1 MRRWLRRTQCRDGAL
16 PISRCPGRAN
26 AASGD
31 AAGRVFTRP
40 ILMTRKFII
49 VLAITSLFTALV
61 VGFSWFYLS
70 QLLRQRLV
78 WADETASQITNSLEY
93 AASKAVPD
101 LTSTRV
107 DTNNPKAMR
116 AAITNYLQT
125 DPNLNDQLEALVGN
139 SRIIYDAAITD
150 PNGVAILDTN
160 PALNAKPVPQRP
172 SLAVL
177 RDAGFRRQLRLLY
190 SPGTV
195 YDVSIG
201 LQLDG
206 HEFGGVRV
214 GVSTVFLR
222 NELTPKLQQ
231 AAFFSVVAIFCSLVL
246 AAVVSNFA
254 LGPLKAISRNLDS
267 ASAGDLLPDEETS
280 AGDEVGLVSLKIA
293 HLGRQIRDTNEIFS
307 ALKDNVEQVMTK
319 LQDGLMLFTR
329 DSRVVLVSAS
339 AEKFLGRPRREILGR
354 TVEDIFSDGTVLGA
368 VVLPAF
374 QKQRPLA
381 QYEFEAVDGRRVQ
394 VSLDFIQEKGTP
406 IGALLTMRDA
416 ESVRRIEDEI
426 EISRRLSA
434 SGRLTRGVAHEVK
447 NPINAI
453 VLHLQLLQNKLQQ
466 DDPETRR
473 HMDIIGNEIHR
484 LDRVVQILVDF
495 TRPRDLRLE
504 DVDLRKILEDVS
516 MLAAPDAA
524 RRAVHIVLEL
534 PNQELLNPELLSPE
548 LLSPELSNPELPNPD
563 LPNDDHALIV
573 RVDSDLMKQAIL
585 NLVLNGVQSMKE
597 GTLTLTARRDDE
609 MILAEVRDQGCGIPP
624 EAQEK
629 IFELYYTTKG
639 DEGGSGIGLAQT
651 YQIMQWHYGSVEF
664 DSIVGAG
671 TTFRL
676 RLPAAAAKPDRRA
689 DAELTA

>member
-1 MRRWLRRTQCRDGAL
+1 M
-16 PISRCPGRAN
+16 S
-26 AASGD
+26 
-31 AAGRVFTRP
+31 
-40 ILMTRKFII
+40 RKFII
-49 VLAITSLFTALV
+49 VLVITTLFTALV
-61 VGFSWFYLS
+61 VGFSWIYLS
-70 QLLRQRLV
+70 QLLRQRLL
-78 WADETASQITNSLEY
+78 WADETASQLTNQLEY

-107 DTNNPKAMR
+107 DTENPKAMR

-125 DPNLNDQLEALVGN
+125 DTNLNDMLESVVGN
-139 SRIIYDAAITD
+139 SRIIYDAAIID

-160 PALNAKPVPQRP
+160 PALNAHPVPIRP
-172 SLAVL
+172 PLSTLK
-177 RDAGFRRQLRLLY
+177 DAGFRRQLRMLY
-190 SPGTV
+190 APGAV

-201 LQLDG
+201 LELDG
-206 HEFGGVRV
+206 QVFGSVHV

-246 AAVVSNFA
+246 AAVVSNVA
-254 LGPLKAISRNLDS
+254 LGPLKAIARNLDS
-267 ASAGDLLPDEETS
+267 ASAGDLLPAEES
-280 AGDEVGLVSLKIA
+280 GSEDEVGLVSLKIA
-293 HLGRQIRDTNEIFS
+293 HLGRQIHDTNEIFS

-339 AEKFLGRPRREILGR
+339 AEKFLGRPRREILGH
-354 TVEDIFSDGTVLGA
+354 TAEEIFSDGTVLGA

-374 QKQRPLA
+374 QKQRPLT
-381 QYEFEAVDGRRVQ
+381 QYEFDAADGRRVQ

-416 ESVRRIEDEI
+416 ESVRRIEDDI

-466 DDPETRR
+466 DDPDTRR
-473 HMDIIGNEIHR
+473 HMDIIGDEIHR

-495 TRPRDLRLE
+495 TRPRDLHLE
-504 DVDLRKILEDVS
+504 DVDLRKILESVS
-516 MLAAPDAA
+516 TLAAPDAA
-524 RRAVHIVLEL
+524 RHNVRLVLEL
-534 PNQELLNPELLSPE
+534 PKQDDVETGLAPSPAADAA
-548 LLSPELSNPELPNPD
+548 SGTCS
-563 LPNDDHALIV
+563 DDPLDYALMV

-585 NLVLNGVQSMKE
+585 NLVLNGVQSMSAG
-597 GTLTLTARRDDE
+597 GTLTLKAHRDGD
-609 MILAEVRDQGCGIPP
+609 MILAEVMDQGCGIPP

-639 DEGGSGIGLAQT
+639 DKGGSGIGLAQA

-664 DSIVGAG
+664 DTIVGAG

-676 RLPAAAAKPDRRA
+676 RLPAAAAKPDRNRNE
-689 DAELTA
+689 ELSA

>member
-1 MRRWLRRTQCRDGAL
+1 
-16 PISRCPGRAN
+16 
-26 AASGD
+26 
-31 AAGRVFTRP
+31 
-40 ILMTRKFII
+40 MTRKFII
-49 VLAITSLFTALV
+49 VFVITTLFTALV
-61 VGFSWFYLS
+61 VGFAWIYLS
-70 QLLRQRLV
+70 QFLRHRLL
-78 WADETASQITNSLEY
+78 WADETASQLTRQLEY
-93 AASKAVPD
+93 AASRAVPD

-107 DTNNPKAMR
+107 DTDNPKAMR
-116 AAITNYLQT
+116 AAITSFLQT
-125 DPNLNDQLEALVGN
+125 DTNLNEMLESVVGN
-139 SRIIYDAAITD
+139 SRIIYDAAIVD
-150 PNGVAILDTN
+150 PNGVAILDTR
-160 PALNAKPVPQRP
+160 PALNGKPVPERP
-172 SLAVL
+172 SLVVL
-177 RDAGFRRQLRLLY
+177 RDAGFRHQLRLLY
-190 SPGTV
+190 GPGTV

-201 LQLDG
+201 MELDG
-206 HEFGGVRV
+206 QPFGSVRV

-222 NELTPKLQQ
+222 NELTPLLQQ

-254 LGPLKAISRNLDS
+254 LGPLKAIARNLDS
-267 ASAGDLLPDEETS
+267 ASAGDLLPAEES
-280 AGDEVGLVSLKIA
+280 GSEDEVGLVSLKIA
-293 HLGRQIRDTNEIFS
+293 HLGRQIRDTNQIFS

-339 AEKFLGRPRREILGR
+339 AEKFLQRPRREILGR
-354 TVEDIFSDGTVLGA
+354 TAEEIFSDGSVLGA

-374 QKQRPLA
+374 QKQRPLV
-381 QYEFEAVDGRRVQ
+381 QYEFDAADGHRVQ

-416 ESVRRIEDEI
+416 ESVQRIEDEI

-453 VLHLQLLQNKLQQ
+453 VLHLQLLQDKLRQ
-466 DDPETRR
+466 DDPDTRR

-504 DVDLRKILEDVS
+504 EVDLRKILDSVAA
-516 MLAAPDAA
+516 LAAPDAK
-524 RRAVHIVLEL
+524 RHEVRVVL
-534 PNQELLNPELLSPE
+534 
-548 LLSPELSNPELPNPD
+548 D
-563 LPNDDHALIV
+563 LPDEPLLV
-573 RVDSDLMKQAIL
+573 RVDSDLMKQATL
-585 NLVLNGVQSMKE
+585 NLVLNGVQAMPE
-597 GTLTLTARRDDE
+597 GGTLTLKARRDEE
-609 MILAEVRDQGCGIPP
+609 MILAEVLDQGCGIPP

-639 DEGGSGIGLAQT
+639 DKGGSGIGLAQT

-676 RLPAAAAKPDRRA
+676 RLPATVAKIDRREEMPA
-689 DAELTA
+689 

>member
-1 MRRWLRRTQCRDGAL
+1 M
-16 PISRCPGRAN
+16 S
-26 AASGD
+26 
-31 AAGRVFTRP
+31 
-40 ILMTRKFII
+40 RKFII
-49 VLAITSLFTALV
+49 VLVITTLFTALV
-61 VGFSWFYLS
+61 VGFSWIYLS
-70 QLLRQRLV
+70 QLLRQRLL
-78 WADETASQITNSLEY
+78 WADETASQLTNQLEY

-101 LTSTRV
+101 LTSTRI
-107 DTNNPKAMR
+107 DTNNPKVMR
-116 AAITNYLQT
+116 GAITTFLQT
-125 DPNLNDQLEALVGN
+125 DTNLNDMLESVVGN
-139 SRIIYDAAITD
+139 SRPIYDAAIID

-160 PALNAKPVPQRP
+160 PALNGKVVPERP
-172 SLAVL
+172 PLSGL
-177 RDAGFRRQLRLLY
+177 RDAGFRHQLRLLY
-190 SPGTV
+190 GPATV

-201 LQLDG
+201 VELDG
-206 HEFGGVRV
+206 QAFGSVRV

-246 AAVVSNFA
+246 AAVVSNVA

-267 ASAGDLLPDEETS
+267 ASAGDPLPEEES
-280 AGDEVGLVSLKIA
+280 GSEDEVGLVSLKIA
-293 HLGRQIRDTNEIFS
+293 HLGRQIRDTNEIFT

-329 DSRVVLVSAS
+329 DLRVVLVSAS

-354 TVEDIFSDGTVLGA
+354 TAEEIFSDGTVLGA

-374 QKQRPLA
+374 QKQRQLV
-381 QYEFEAVDGRRVQ
+381 QYEFDAVDGRRVQ
-394 VSLDFIQEKGTP
+394 VSLDFIQEKGTS

-466 DDPETRR
+466 DDPDTRR

-504 DVDLRKILEDVS
+504 DVDLRKILENVS
-516 MLAAPDAA
+516 TLAAPDAA
-524 RRAVHIVLEL
+524 RHGVRVVQEL
-534 PNQELLNPELLSPE
+534 PPEEEPLM
-548 LLSPELSNPELPNPD
+548 
-563 LPNDDHALIV
+563 V
-573 RVDSDLMKQAIL
+573 RVDTDLMRQAIL
-585 NLVLNGVQSMKE
+585 NLVLNGVQSMGE
-597 GTLTLTARRDDE
+597 GGTLTLKARRDDE
-609 MILAEVRDQGCGIPP
+609 MIVAEVMDQGCGIPP

-639 DEGGSGIGLAQT
+639 DKGGSGIGLAQT

-676 RLPAAAAKPDRRA
+676 RLPAAPVKPERR
-689 DAELTA
+689 EKEGEEMTA

>member
-1 MRRWLRRTQCRDGAL
+1 
-16 PISRCPGRAN
+16 
-26 AASGD
+26 
-31 AAGRVFTRP
+31 
-40 ILMTRKFII
+40 MTRKFII
-49 VLAITSLFTALV
+49 VFAITTLFTALV
-61 VGFSWFYLS
+61 VGFSWIYLS
-70 QLLRQRLV
+70 QLLRQRLL
-78 WADETASQITNSLEY
+78 WADETASQLTNQLEY

-107 DTNNPKAMR
+107 DTENPKAMR

-125 DPNLNDQLEALVGN
+125 DTNLNDMLEAVVGN
-139 SRIIYDAAITD
+139 SRIIYDAAIID

-160 PALNAKPVPQRP
+160 PALNGKPVLERAR
-172 SLAVL
+172 LAVL
-177 RDAGFRRQLRLLY
+177 HDAGFVHQLRLLY
-190 SPGTV
+190 GPATV

-201 LQLDG
+201 LELDR
-206 HEFGGVRV
+206 HEFGSVRV
-214 GVSTVFLR
+214 GVSTIFLR

-246 AAVVSNFA
+246 AAVVSNVA
-254 LGPLKAISRNLDS
+254 LGPLKAIARNLDS
-267 ASAGDLLPDEETS
+267 ASAGDLLPADESGSE
-280 AGDEVGLVSLKIA
+280 DEVGLVSLKIA
-293 HLGRQIRDTNEIFS
+293 HLGRQIHDTNQIFS

-339 AEKFLGRPRREILGR
+339 AEKFLGRPRHEILGR
-354 TVEDIFSDGTVLGA
+354 TAEEIFSDGTVLGA

-374 QKQRPLA
+374 QKQRPLV
-381 QYEFEAVDGRRVQ
+381 QYEFDAADGRRVQ
-394 VSLDFIQEKGTP
+394 VSLDFIQEKGTS

-416 ESVRRIEDEI
+416 ESVRRIENEI

-453 VLHLQLLQNKLQQ
+453 VLHLQLLKDKLQQ
-466 DDPETRR
+466 DDPDTRR

-504 DVDLRKILEDVS
+504 DLDLRKILESVS
-516 MLAAPDAA
+516 VLAAPDAA
-524 RRAVHIVLEL
+524 RYGVRVVQEV
-534 PNQELLNPELLSPE
+534 PNEDE
-548 LLSPELSNPELPNPD
+548 
-563 LPNDDHALIV
+563 ALMV

-585 NLVLNGVQSMKE
+585 NLVLNGVQSMAE
-597 GTLTLTARRDDE
+597 GGTLTLKARRDDE
-609 MILAEVRDQGCGIPP
+609 TVLAEVMDQGCGIPP

-629 IFELYYTTKG
+629 IFELYFTTKS
-639 DEGGSGIGLAQT
+639 DKGGSGIGLAQT
-651 YQIMQWHYGSVEF
+651 YQIMQWHYGAVEF

-676 RLPAAAAKPDRRA
+676 RLPAAVAKPHRRE
-689 DAELTA
+689 DAEMRA

>member
-1 MRRWLRRTQCRDGAL
+1 M
-16 PISRCPGRAN
+16 S
-26 AASGD
+26 
-31 AAGRVFTRP
+31 
-40 ILMTRKFII
+40 RKFII
-49 VLAITSLFTALV
+49 VFVITTLFTALV
-61 VGFSWFYLS
+61 VGFSWIYLS
-70 QLLRQRLV
+70 QLLRQRLL
-78 WADETASQITNSLEY
+78 WADETASQLTNQLEY

-116 AAITNYLQT
+116 TAITNYLQT
-125 DPNLNDQLEALVGN
+125 DTNLNDMLEAVVGN
-139 SRIIYDAAITD
+139 SRIIYDAAIID
-150 PNGVAILDTN
+150 PSGVAILDTN
-160 PALNAKPVPQRP
+160 PALNGKPVPERAR
-172 SLAVL
+172 LGVL
-177 RDAGFRRQLRLLY
+177 RDAGFRRQLRMLY
-190 SPGTV
+190 GPATV

-201 LQLDG
+201 LELDRQA
-206 HEFGGVRV
+206 FGSVRV

-246 AAVVSNFA
+246 GAVVSNVA
-254 LGPLKAISRNLDS
+254 LGPLKAIARNLDS
-267 ASAGDLLPDEETS
+267 ASAGDLLPAEETS
-280 AGDEVGLVSLKIA
+280 SDDEVGLVSLKIA
-293 HLGRQIRDTNEIFS
+293 HLGRQIRDTNQIFS

-339 AEKFLGRPRREILGR
+339 AEKFLGRPRREILGH
-354 TVEDIFSDGTVLGA
+354 TAEEIFSDGTVLGA

-374 QKQRPLA
+374 QQQRPLV
-381 QYEFEAVDGRRVQ
+381 QYEFDAADGRRVQ
-394 VSLDFIQEKGTP
+394 VSLDFIQEKGTS

-416 ESVRRIEDEI
+416 ESVRRIEHEI

-434 SGRLTRGVAHEVK
+434 SGRMTRGVAHEVK

-466 DDPETRR
+466 DDPDTRR
-473 HMDIIGNEIHR
+473 HMDVIGNEIRR

-504 DVDLRKILEDVS
+504 EVDMRKILEGVS
-516 MLAAPDAA
+516 VLAAPDAA
-524 RRAVHIVLEL
+524 RHGVRVVQEL
-534 PNQELLNPELLSPE
+534 PSE
-548 LLSPELSNPELPNPD
+548 
-563 LPNDDHALIV
+563 DDALMV

-585 NLVLNGVQSMKE
+585 NLVLNGVQSMNE
-597 GTLTLTARRDDE
+597 GGTLTLKTRRDDE
-609 MILAEVRDQGCGIPP
+609 MILAEVMDQGCGIPP

-629 IFELYYTTKG
+629 IFELYFTTKG
-639 DEGGSGIGLAQT
+639 DKGGSGIGLAQT

-664 DSIVGAG
+664 DSIVGTG

-676 RLPAAAAKPDRRA
+676 RLPASVAKPDRP
-689 DAELTA
+689 AEMTA

>member
-1 MRRWLRRTQCRDGAL
+1 
-16 PISRCPGRAN
+16 
-26 AASGD
+26 
-31 AAGRVFTRP
+31 
-40 ILMTRKFII
+40 MTRKFII
-49 VLAITSLFTALV
+49 VLVITTLFTALV

-70 QLLRQRLV
+70 QLLRQRLL
-78 WADETASQITNSLEY
+78 WADETASQLTNQLEY

-107 DTNNPKAMR
+107 DTQNPKAMR
-116 AAITNYLQT
+116 AAIANYLQNDT
-125 DPNLNDQLEALVGN
+125 NLNDMLESVWGN
-139 SRIIYDAAITD
+139 SRIIYDAAIID

-160 PALNAKPVPQRP
+160 PALNGKPVPQRP

-190 SPGTV
+190 GPATV

-201 LQLDG
+201 LELDG
-206 HEFGGVRV
+206 QAFGGVRV

-222 NELTPKLQQ
+222 NELTPRLQQ

-246 AAVVSNFA
+246 AAVVSNVA
-254 LGPLKAISRNLDS
+254 LGPLKTISRNLDS
-267 ASAGDLLPDEETS
+267 ASAGDVLPDEETS

-354 TVEDIFSDGTVLGA
+354 TAEEIFSDGTVLGA

-374 QKQRPLA
+374 QKQRPLV
-381 QYEFEAVDGRRVQ
+381 QYDFEAVDGRRVQ

-416 ESVRRIEDEI
+416 ESVRRIENEI

-466 DDPETRR
+466 DDPDTRR

-495 TRPRDLRLE
+495 TRPRDLQLE
-504 DVDLRKILEDVS
+504 EVDLRKILQDVS
-516 MLAAPDAA
+516 LLAAPDAA
-524 RRAVHIVLEL
+524 RHGVHIA
-534 PNQELLNPELLSPE
+534 QELSH
-548 LLSPELSNPELPNPD
+548 
-563 LPNDDHALIV
+563 DHDHGPLMV

-585 NLVLNGVQSMKE
+585 NLVLNGVQSMTAG
-597 GTLTLTARRDDE
+597 GTLTLRARRDDE
-609 MILAEVRDQGCGIPP
+609 MILAEVLDQGCGIPP

-629 IFELYYTTKG
+629 IFELYYTTKS
-639 DEGGSGIGLAQT
+639 DKGGSGIGLAQT

-676 RLPAAAAKPDRRA
+676 RLPAAAATRPDRRA
-689 DAELTA
+689 DQHMTV

>member
-1 MRRWLRRTQCRDGAL
+1 
-16 PISRCPGRAN
+16 
-26 AASGD
+26 
-31 AAGRVFTRP
+31 
-40 ILMTRKFII
+40 MTRKFII
-49 VLAITSLFTALV
+49 VFVITTLFTALV
-61 VGFSWFYLS
+61 VGFSWIYLS
-70 QLLRQRLV
+70 QLLRQRLL
-78 WADETASQITNSLEY
+78 WADETASQLTNQLEY

-107 DTNNPKAMR
+107 NTENPKAMR
-116 AAITNYLQT
+116 TAITNYLQT
-125 DPNLNDQLEALVGN
+125 DTNLNDMLEAVVGN
-139 SRIIYDAAITD
+139 SRIIYDAAIID

-160 PALNAKPVPQRP
+160 PALNGKLVPERAR
-172 SLAVL
+172 LAVL
-177 RDAGFRRQLRLLY
+177 RDAGFRHQLHLLY
-190 SPGTV
+190 GPATV

-201 LQLDG
+201 LELDR
-206 HEFGGVRV
+206 HEFGSVRV

-246 AAVVSNFA
+246 AAVVSNVA
-254 LGPLKAISRNLDS
+254 LGPLKAIARNLDS
-267 ASAGDLLPDEETS
+267 ASAGDLLPAEES
-280 AGDEVGLVSLKIA
+280 GSEDEVGLVSLKIA
-293 HLGRQIRDTNEIFS
+293 HLGRQIRDTNQIFS

-354 TVEDIFSDGTVLGA
+354 TAEEIFSDGTVLGA

-374 QKQRPLA
+374 QKQRPLV
-381 QYEFEAVDGRRVQ
+381 QYDFDAADGRRVQ
-394 VSLDFIQEKGTP
+394 VSLDFIQEKGTS

-416 ESVRRIEDEI
+416 ESVRRIENEI

-434 SGRLTRGVAHEVK
+434 SGRMTRGVAHEVK

-453 VLHLQLLQNKLQQ
+453 VLHLQLLQDKLQQ
-466 DDPETRR
+466 DDPDTRR

-504 DVDLRKILEDVS
+504 DVDLRKILESVS
-516 MLAAPDAA
+516 VLAAPDAA
-524 RRAVHIVLEL
+524 RHGVRVVQEL
-534 PNQELLNPELLSPE
+534 PNEDE
-548 LLSPELSNPELPNPD
+548 
-563 LPNDDHALIV
+563 ALMV
-573 RVDSDLMKQAIL
+573 RVDSDLMKQGIL
-585 NLVLNGVQSMKE
+585 NLVLNGVQSMTE
-597 GTLTLTARRDDE
+597 GGTLTVKARRDDE
-609 MILAEVRDQGCGIPP
+609 MILAEVMDQGCGIPP

-629 IFELYYTTKG
+629 IFELYFTTKG
-639 DEGGSGIGLAQT
+639 DKGGSGIGLAQT

-676 RLPAAAAKPDRRA
+676 RLPAGVAKPDRRE
-689 DAELTA
+689 DAEMTA

>member
-1 MRRWLRRTQCRDGAL
+1 
-16 PISRCPGRAN
+16 
-26 AASGD
+26 
-31 AAGRVFTRP
+31 
-40 ILMTRKFII
+40 MTRKFII
-49 VLAITSLFTALV
+49 VLVITTLFTALV
-61 VGFSWFYLS
+61 VGFSWIYLS
-70 QLLRQRLV
+70 QLLRQRLL
-78 WADETASQITNSLEY
+78 WADETASQLTNQLEY

-107 DTNNPKAMR
+107 DTNNPKALR
-116 AAITNYLQT
+116 TAITNYLQT
-125 DPNLNDQLEALVGN
+125 DTNLNDMLESVVGN
-139 SRIIYDAAITD
+139 SRIIYDAAIID
-150 PNGVAILDTN
+150 PSGVAILDTN
-160 PALNAKPVPQRP
+160 PALNGTPVPERAP
-172 SLAVL
+172 LAVL
-177 RDAGFRRQLRLLY
+177 RDAGFRRQLRMLY
-190 SPGTV
+190 GPATV

-206 HEFGGVRV
+206 QTFGSVRV

-222 NELTPKLQQ
+222 NELTPRLQQ
-231 AAFFSVVAIFCSLVL
+231 AAFFSVVAIFCSLIL
-246 AAVVSNFA
+246 GAVVSNVA
-254 LGPLKAISRNLDS
+254 LGPLKAIARNLDS
-267 ASAGDLLPDEETS
+267 ASAGDLLPAEES
-280 AGDEVGLVSLKIA
+280 GSQDEVGLVSLKIA
-293 HLGRQIRDTNEIFS
+293 HLGRQIRDTNQIFS

-329 DSRVVLVSAS
+329 DTRVVLVSAS

-354 TVEDIFSDGTVLGA
+354 TAEEIFSDGTVLGA

-374 QKQRPLA
+374 QKQRPLL
-381 QYEFEAVDGRRVQ
+381 QYEFEAADGRRVQ

-434 SGRLTRGVAHEVK
+434 SGRMTRGVAHEVK

-466 DDPETRR
+466 DDPDTRR

-504 DVDLRKILEDVS
+504 DVDLGKILESVS
-516 MLAAPDAA
+516 TLAAPDAA
-524 RRAVHIVLEL
+524 RHGVRVVLEL
-534 PNQELLNPELLSPE
+534 PNQNQ
-548 LLSPELSNPELPNPD
+548 PNHEQ
-563 LPNDDHALIV
+563 PNEDVPNRDEALMV

-585 NLVLNGVQSMKE
+585 NLVLNGVQSMTE
-597 GTLTLTARRDDE
+597 GGTLTLKARRDDE
-609 MILAEVRDQGCGIPP
+609 MILAEVMDQGCGIPP

-639 DEGGSGIGLAQT
+639 DKGGSGIGLAQT

-676 RLPAAAAKPDRRA
+676 RLPAAVGKPDHKQ
-689 DAELTA
+689 DQEMTA

>member
-1 MRRWLRRTQCRDGAL
+1 
-16 PISRCPGRAN
+16 
-26 AASGD
+26 
-31 AAGRVFTRP
+31 
-40 ILMTRKFII
+40 MTRKFII
-49 VLAITSLFTALV
+49 VIVITTLFTALV
-61 VGFSWFYLS
+61 VGFSWVYLS
-70 QLLRQRLV
+70 QLLHQRLL
-78 WADETASQITNSLEY
+78 WADETASQLTNQLEY

-107 DTNNPKAMR
+107 NTENPKAMR
-116 AAITNYLQT
+116 VAITNYLQT
-125 DPNLNDQLEALVGN
+125 DPNLNDMLESVVGN
-139 SRIIYDAAITD
+139 SRIIYDAAIID
-150 PNGVAILDTN
+150 PDGVAILDTN
-160 PALNAKPVPQRP
+160 PALNGKLIPDRVPLR
-172 SLAVL
+172 VL
-177 RDAGFRRQLRLLY
+177 RDASFRRQLRLIY
-190 SPGTV
+190 APGSV

-201 LQLDG
+201 VELDG
-206 HEFGGVRV
+206 QTFGSVRV

-231 AAFFSVVAIFCSLVL
+231 AAFFSVLAIFCSLVL
-246 AAVVSNFA
+246 AAIVSNVA
-254 LGPLKAISRNLDS
+254 LGPLKVISRNLDS
-267 ASAGDLLPDEETS
+267 ASAGDLLPEADS
-280 AGDEVGLVSLKIA
+280 GSGDEVGLVSLKIA
-293 HLGRQIRDTNEIFS
+293 HLGRQIRDTNQIFS

-354 TVEDIFSDGTVLGA
+354 TAEEIFSDGTVLGA

-374 QKQRPLA
+374 QKQRPLV
-381 QYEFEAVDGRRVQ
+381 QYEFEAVDDRRVQ

-453 VLHLQLLQNKLQQ
+453 VLHLQLLQNKLHQ
-466 DDPETRR
+466 DDPDTRR

-504 DVDLRKILEDVS
+504 DVDLRKLLDDVS
-516 MLAAPDAA
+516 VLAAPDAA
-524 RRAVHIVLEL
+524 RQGVKIVL
-534 PNQELLNPELLSPE
+534 
-548 LLSPELSNPELPNPD
+548 D
-563 LPNDDHALIV
+563 LPGHEVNEDVPEEDDALMV

-585 NLVLNGVQSMKE
+585 NLVLNGAQSMTA
-597 GTLTLTARRDDE
+597 GGVLTLKARRDDD
-609 MILAEVRDQGCGIPP
+609 MILAEIIDQGCGIPP

-629 IFELYYTTKG
+629 IFELYFTTKG
-639 DEGGSGIGLAQT
+639 DKGGSGIGLAQT
-651 YQIMQWHYGSVEF
+651 YQIMQWHYGSVDFETV
-664 DSIVGAG
+664 VGTG

-676 RLPAAAAKPDRRA
+676 RMPAAAKPDRQQ
-689 DAELTA
+689 DQEMTA

>member
-1 MRRWLRRTQCRDGAL
+1 
-16 PISRCPGRAN
+16 
-26 AASGD
+26 
-31 AAGRVFTRP
+31 
-40 ILMTRKFII
+40 MTRKFII
-49 VLAITSLFTALV
+49 VFVITTLFTALV
-61 VGFSWFYLS
+61 VAFSWIYLS
-70 QLLRQRLV
+70 QLLRQRLL
-78 WADETASQITNSLEY
+78 WADETASQLTNSLEY
-93 AASKAVPD
+93 TASKAVPD

-107 DTNNPKAMR
+107 DTENPKAMR

-125 DPNLNDQLEALVGN
+125 DTNLNDMLESVVGN
-139 SRIIYDAAITD
+139 SRIIYDAAIID

-160 PALNAKPVPQRP
+160 PALNGKPVPDRP
-172 SLAVL
+172 PLSAL
-177 RDAGFRRQLRLLY
+177 RDAGFRHQLRLLY
-190 SPGTV
+190 APGAV

-201 LQLDG
+201 LELDG
-206 HEFGGVRV
+206 HQFGGVRV

-222 NELTPKLQQ
+222 NELTPRLQQ

-246 AAVVSNFA
+246 AAVVSNVA

-267 ASAGDLLPDEETS
+267 ASAGNLLPEEES
-280 AGDEVGLVSLKIA
+280 GSEDEVGLVSLKIA
-293 HLGRQIRDTNEIFS
+293 HLGRQIRDTNQIFS

-329 DSRVVLVSAS
+329 DTRVVLVSAS

-354 TVEDIFSDGTVLGA
+354 TAAEIFSATYGYGTVLGA

-374 QKQRPLA
+374 QKQRPLV
-381 QYEFEAVDGRRVQ
+381 QYEFEAADGRRVQ
-394 VSLDFIQEKGTP
+394 VSLDFIEEKGTS
-406 IGALLTMRDA
+406 IGALLTMRDV

-473 HMDIIGNEIHR
+473 HMDIISNEIHR

-504 DVDLRKILEDVS
+504 DVDLRKILESVAA
-516 MLAAPDAA
+516 LAAPDAA
-524 RRAVHIVLEL
+524 RHGVRVLLEL
-534 PNQELLNPELLSPE
+534 PGHEDDALL
-548 LLSPELSNPELPNPD
+548 
-563 LPNDDHALIV
+563 V
-573 RVDSDLMKQAIL
+573 RVDSDLIKQAIL
-585 NLVLNGVQSMKE
+585 NLVLNGVQSMTAE
-597 GTLTLTARRDDE
+597 GTLILTARRDDE

-624 EAQEK
+624 DAQEK
-629 IFELYYTTKG
+629 IFELYYTTKS
-639 DEGGSGIGLAQT
+639 DQGGSGIGLAQT

-676 RLPAAAAKPDRRA
+676 RLPAAAVKPDRRE
-689 DAELTA
+689 DEQITA

>member
-1 MRRWLRRTQCRDGAL
+1 
-16 PISRCPGRAN
+16 
-26 AASGD
+26 
-31 AAGRVFTRP
+31 
-40 ILMTRKFII
+40 MTRKFII
-49 VLAITSLFTALV
+49 VFVITTLFTTLV
-61 VGFSWFYLS
+61 VGFSWVYLS
-70 QLLRQRLV
+70 QLLRQRLL
-78 WADETASQITNSLEY
+78 WADETASQLTNQLEY

-107 DTNNPKAMR
+107 DTNNPKALR
-116 AAITNYLQT
+116 AAITNYLHADT
-125 DPNLNDQLEALVGN
+125 NLNDMLESVVGN
-139 SRIIYDAAITD
+139 SRIIYDAAIID
-150 PNGVAILDTN
+150 PSGVAILDTN
-160 PALNAKPVPQRP
+160 PALNGKPVPERP
-172 SLAVL
+172 RLTAL
-177 RDAGFRRQLRLLY
+177 RDAGFRRQLRMLY
-190 SPGTV
+190 GPATV

-201 LQLDG
+201 LELDG
-206 HEFGGVRV
+206 QAFGSVHV

-246 AAVVSNFA
+246 SAVVSNVA
-254 LGPLKAISRNLDS
+254 LGPLKAIARNLDT
-267 ASAGDLLPDEETS
+267 ASAGDLLPDEDTS

-293 HLGRQIRDTNEIFS
+293 HLGRQIRDTNQIFS

-354 TVEDIFSDGTVLGA
+354 TAEEIFSDGTVLGA

-374 QKQRPLA
+374 QKQRQLV
-381 QYEFEAVDGRRVQ
+381 QYEFDAADGHRVQ

-434 SGRLTRGVAHEVK
+434 SGRMTRGVAHEVK

-466 DDPETRR
+466 DDPDTRR

-504 DVDLRKILEDVS
+504 DVDLRDILESVS
-516 MLAAPDAA
+516 VLAAPDAA
-524 RRAVHIVLEL
+524 RHRVRVVLEL
-534 PNQELLNPELLSPE
+534 SK
-548 LLSPELSNPELPNPD
+548 
-563 LPNDDHALIV
+563 DDDVLMV

-585 NLVLNGVQSMKE
+585 NLVLNGVQSMTAG
-597 GTLTLTARRDDE
+597 GTLTLKARRDDE
-609 MILAEVRDQGCGIPP
+609 MILAEVQDQGCGIPP

-629 IFELYYTTKG
+629 IFELYFTTKG
-639 DEGGSGIGLAQT
+639 DKGGSGIGLAQT

-676 RLPAAAAKPDRRA
+676 RLPAVVAKPNHH
-689 DAELTA
+689 AEMTV

>member
-1 MRRWLRRTQCRDGAL
+1 
-16 PISRCPGRAN
+16 
-26 AASGD
+26 
-31 AAGRVFTRP
+31 
-40 ILMTRKFII
+40 MTRKFII
-49 VLAITSLFTALV
+49 VFVITTLFTTLV
-61 VGFSWFYLS
+61 VGFSWVYLS
-70 QLLRQRLV
+70 QLLRQRLL
-78 WADETASQITNSLEY
+78 WADETASQLTNQLEY

-107 DTNNPKAMR
+107 DTNNPKALR
-116 AAITNYLQT
+116 AAITNYLHADT
-125 DPNLNDQLEALVGN
+125 NLNDMLESVVGN
-139 SRIIYDAAITD
+139 SRIIYDAAIID
-150 PNGVAILDTN
+150 PSGVAILDTN
-160 PALNAKPVPQRP
+160 PALNGKPVPERP
-172 SLAVL
+172 RLTVL
-177 RDAGFRRQLRLLY
+177 RDAGFRRQLRMLY
-190 SPGTV
+190 GPATV

-201 LQLDG
+201 LELDG
-206 HEFGGVRV
+206 QAFGSVHV

-222 NELTPKLQQ
+222 KELTPKLQQ

-246 AAVVSNFA
+246 SAVVSNVA
-254 LGPLKAISRNLDS
+254 LGPLKAIARNLDT
-267 ASAGDLLPDEETS
+267 ASAGVLLPDEDS
-280 AGDEVGLVSLKIA
+280 GDEVGLVSLKIA
-293 HLGRQIRDTNEIFS
+293 HLGRQIRDSNQIFS

-354 TVEDIFSDGTVLGA
+354 TAEEIFSDGTVLGA

-374 QKQRPLA
+374 QKQRQLV
-381 QYEFEAVDGRRVQ
+381 QYEFDAADGHRVQ

-434 SGRLTRGVAHEVK
+434 SGRMTRGVAHEVK

-466 DDPETRR
+466 DDPDTRR

-504 DVDLRKILEDVS
+504 DVDLRDILESVS
-516 MLAAPDAA
+516 VLAAPDAA
-524 RRAVHIVLEL
+524 RHRVRVVLEL
-534 PNQELLNPELLSPE
+534 SK
-548 LLSPELSNPELPNPD
+548 
-563 LPNDDHALIV
+563 DDDVLMV

-585 NLVLNGVQSMKE
+585 NLVLNGVQSMTAG
-597 GTLTLTARRDDE
+597 GTLTLKARRDDE
-609 MILAEVRDQGCGIPP
+609 MILAEVQDQGCGIPP

-629 IFELYYTTKG
+629 IFELYFTTKG
-639 DEGGSGIGLAQT
+639 DKGGSGIGLAQT

-676 RLPAAAAKPDRRA
+676 RLPAVVAKPNHQ
-689 DAELTA
+689 AEMTV

>member
-1 MRRWLRRTQCRDGAL
+1 
-16 PISRCPGRAN
+16 
-26 AASGD
+26 
-31 AAGRVFTRP
+31 
-40 ILMTRKFII
+40 MTRKFII
-49 VLAITSLFTALV
+49 VLVITTLFTALV
-61 VGFSWFYLS
+61 IGFSWIYLS
-70 QLLRQRLV
+70 QLLRQRLL
-78 WADETASQITNSLEY
+78 WADETASQLTNQLEY

-116 AAITNYLQT
+116 TAITNFLQT
-125 DPNLNDQLEALVGN
+125 DTNLNDMLESVVGN
-139 SRIIYDAAITD
+139 SRIVYDAAIID

-160 PALNAKPVPQRP
+160 PSMNGKPVPERP
-172 SLAVL
+172 RLVVL
-177 RDAGFRRQLRLLY
+177 RDAGFRHQLRLLY
-190 SPGTV
+190 GPGTV

-201 LQLDG
+201 MELDG
-206 HEFGGVRV
+206 QPFGSVRV

-222 NELTPKLQQ
+222 NELTPLLQQ

-254 LGPLKAISRNLDS
+254 LGPLKAIARNLDS
-267 ASAGDLLPDEETS
+267 ASAGDLLPAEES
-280 AGDEVGLVSLKIA
+280 GSEDEVGLVSLKIA
-293 HLGRQIRDTNEIFS
+293 HLGRQIRDTNQIFS

-339 AEKFLGRPRREILGR
+339 AEKFLQRPRREILGR
-354 TVEDIFSDGTVLGA
+354 TAEEIFSDGSVLGA

-374 QKQRPLA
+374 QKQRPLV
-381 QYEFEAVDGRRVQ
+381 QYEFDATDGHRVQ

-416 ESVRRIEDEI
+416 ESVQRIEDEI

-466 DDPETRR
+466 DDPDTRR

-504 DVDLRKILEDVS
+504 EVDLRKILDSVAA
-516 MLAAPDAA
+516 LAAPDAK
-524 RRAVHIVLEL
+524 RHEVRVVL
-534 PNQELLNPELLSPE
+534 
-548 LLSPELSNPELPNPD
+548 D
-563 LPNDDHALIV
+563 LPDEPLLV
-573 RVDSDLMKQAIL
+573 RVDSDLMKQATL
-585 NLVLNGVQSMKE
+585 NLVLNGVQAMPQG
-597 GTLTLTARRDDE
+597 GTLTISARRDEDTVVTE
-609 MILAEVRDQGCGIPP
+609 IHDQGVGIPHDL
-624 EAQEK
+624 QEK
-629 IFELYYTTKG
+629 IFELYFTTKR
-639 DEGGSGIGLAQT
+639 DGSGIGLAQT
-651 YQIMQWHYGSVEF
+651 YQILQWHYGSVEF
-664 DSIVGAG
+664 ESIEGQG
-671 TTFRL
+671 TTFRFRIPLATSRL
-676 RLPAAAAKPDRRA
+676 RSQNRESSPFEALMSKP
-689 DAELTA
+689 TP